1 MGSIDIIIGN
11 LCSLCAMI
19 TDSISGTRKTRSQIL
34 GIQII
39 SRLFYV
45 VGTIVLKG
53 YSATVQN
60 SVAILR
66 NIAAIKGIKSKTLE
80 WVLIMLGVVLGIIFN
95 NLGLFGWI
103 PIIANFEYSFVML
116 KVKGN
121 EKVLKISFIISFF
134 MFSIFL
140 FGIKNYIGGV
150 SNLVVVITT
159 TASLIKEIKEEK
171 QK

>member
-1 MGSIDIIIGN
+1 MHIWYNVSNTRRSTTDDKVKTAKEKKMGSIDIIIGN

-66 NIAAIKGIKSKTLE
+66 NIAAIKRI
-80 WVLIMLGVVLGIIFN
+80 
-95 NLGLFGWI
+95 
-103 PIIANFEYSFVML
+103 
-116 KVKGN
+116 
-121 EKVLKISFIISFF
+121 
-134 MFSIFL
+134 
-140 FGIKNYIGGV
+140 
-150 SNLVVVITT
+150 
-159 TASLIKEIKEEK
+159 
-171 QK
+171 